1 MCQLLGMNSHL
12 PASLT
17 LSFTGFSQ
25 RGGCTDHHADGW
37 GIAFF
42 ESEGDQPGKA
52 ARHFVDKESASTSPI
67 AKMLKSYPIKSHNV
81 VAHVRKATVGA
92 VTLENCHPFT
102 RELWGRYWVFAHN
115 GDLKEFNPPLHGSFK
130 PVGTT
135 DSELAFCWLLQEL
148 NKSHASVPTVE
159 ELTQTLAELVP
170 RISRHGTFNFLLSN
184 GQALWAHAST
194 KLCYVVRQHP
204 FSHVQLKDEDVTV
217 DLSELNGPEDRLVIV
232 VTEPLTTNEAWVSM
246 EAGELQAFAD
256 GQPLTRTFCKATLIA
271 AAAAAAAQ
279 REAEE
284 AARHKPPRSAAVWVA
299 APQGG

>member
-1 MCQLLGMNSHL
+1 MCQLLGMNSRL

-25 RGGCTDHHADGW
+25 RGGCTDHHSDGW

-42 ESEGDQPGKA
+42 ESEGNLPGKA
-52 ARHFVDKESASTSPI
+52 ARQFVDKESAATSPI

-115 GDLKEFNPPLHGSFK
+115 GDLKEFQPPLHGSFK
-130 PVGTT
+130 PVGST

-148 NKSHASVPTVE
+148 NKSHVTVPSVE
-159 ELTQTLAELVP
+159 ELTNTLSELVP
-170 RISRHGTFNFLLSN
+170 QIARHGTFNFLLSN

-194 KLCYVVRQHP
+194 KLCYVSRQHP
-204 FSHVQLKDEDVTV
+204 FPEVQLKDEDVTV
-217 DLSELNGPEDRLVIV
+217 DLSDLNGPEDRQVIV
-232 VTEPLTTNEAWVSM
+232 VTEPLTTNEAWVAM
-246 EAGELQAFAD
+246 ESGELQAFVEGRPVMRAVCKTT
-256 GQPLTRTFCKATLIA
+256 LTA

-279 REAEE
+279 RQAEE
-284 AARHKPPRSAAVWVA
+284 AAKAAALA
-299 APQGG
+299 APAAN

>member
-1 MCQLLGMNSHL
+1 MCQLLGMNSRL

-25 RGGCTDHHADGW
+25 RGGCTDHHSDGW

-42 ESEGDQPGKA
+42 ESEGNLPGKA
-52 ARHFVDKESASTSPI
+52 ARHFVDKESAATSPI

-115 GDLKEFNPPLHGSFK
+115 GDLKEFQPPLHGSFK
-130 PVGTT
+130 PVGST

-148 NKSHASVPTVE
+148 NKSHVTVPSVE
-159 ELTQTLAELVP
+159 ELTNTLSELVP
-170 RISRHGTFNFLLSN
+170 HIARHGTFNFLLSN

-194 KLCYVVRQHP
+194 KLCYVSRQHP
-204 FSHVQLKDEDVTV
+204 FPEVQLKDEDVTV
-217 DLSELNGPEDRLVIV
+217 DLSDLNGPEDRQVIV
-232 VTEPLTTNEAWVSM
+232 VTEPLTTNEAWVAM
-246 EAGELQAFAD
+246 ESGELQAFVEGRPVVRAVCKTT
-256 GQPLTRTFCKATLIA
+256 LTA

-279 REAEE
+279 RQAEE
-284 AARHKPPRSAAVWVA
+284 AAKAAALA
-299 APQGG
+299 APAAN

>member
-1 MCQLLGMNSHL
+1 MCQLLGMNSRL

-25 RGGCTDHHADGW
+25 RGGCTDHHSDGW

-42 ESEGDQPGKA
+42 ESEGNLPGKA
-52 ARHFVDKESASTSPI
+52 ARHFVDKESAATSPI

-115 GDLKEFNPPLHGSFK
+115 GDLKEFQPPLHGSFK
-130 PVGTT
+130 PVGST
-135 DSELAFCWLLQEL
+135 DSELAFGWLLQEL
-148 NKSHASVPTVE
+148 NKSHVTVPSVE
-159 ELTQTLAELVP
+159 ELTNTLSELVP
-170 RISRHGTFNFLLSN
+170 QIARHGTFNFLLSN

-194 KLCYVVRQHP
+194 KLCYVSRQHP
-204 FSHVQLKDEDVTV
+204 LPEVQLKDEDVTV
-217 DLSELNGPEDRLVIV
+217 DLSDLNGPEDRQVIV
-232 VTEPLTTNEAWVSM
+232 VTEPLTTNEAWVAM
-246 EAGELQAFAD
+246 ESGELQAFVEGRPVVRAVCKTT
-256 GQPLTRTFCKATLIA
+256 LTA

-279 REAEE
+279 RQAEE
-284 AARHKPPRSAAVWVA
+284 AAKAAALA
-299 APQGG
+299 APAAN

>member
-1 MCQLLGMNSHL
+1 MCQLLGMNSRL

-25 RGGCTDHHADGW
+25 RGGCTDHHSDGW

-42 ESEGDQPGKA
+42 ESEGNLPGKA
-52 ARHFVDKESASTSPI
+52 ARHFVDKESAATSPI

-115 GDLKEFNPPLHGSFK
+115 GDLKEFQPPLHGSFK
-130 PVGTT
+130 PVGST

-148 NKSHASVPTVE
+148 NKSHVTVPSVE
-159 ELTQTLAELVP
+159 ELTNTLSELVP
-170 RISRHGTFNFLLSN
+170 QIARHGTFNFLLSN

-194 KLCYVVRQHP
+194 KLCYVSRQHP
-204 FSHVQLKDEDVTV
+204 FPEVQLKDEDVTV
-217 DLSELNGPEDRLVIV
+217 DLSDLNGPEDRQVIV
-232 VTEPLTTNEAWVSM
+232 VTEPLTTNEAWVAM
-246 EAGELQAFAD
+246 ESGELQAFVEGRPVMRAVCKTT
-256 GQPLTRTFCKATLIA
+256 LTA

-279 REAEE
+279 RQAEE
-284 AARHKPPRSAAVWVA
+284 AAKAAALA
-299 APQGG
+299 APAAN

>member
-1 MCQLLGMNSHL
+1 MCQLLGMNSRL

-25 RGGCTDHHADGW
+25 RGGCTDHHSDGW

-42 ESEGDQPGKA
+42 ESEGNLPGKA
-52 ARHFVDKESASTSPI
+52 ARHFVDKESAATSPI

-115 GDLKEFNPPLHGSFK
+115 GDLKEFQPPLHGSFK
-130 PVGTT
+130 PVGST

-148 NKSHASVPTVE
+148 NKSHVTVPSVE
-159 ELTQTLAELVP
+159 ELTNTLSELVP
-170 RISRHGTFNFLLSN
+170 QIARHGTFNFLLSN

-194 KLCYVVRQHP
+194 KLCYVSRQHP
-204 FSHVQLKDEDVTV
+204 FPEVQLKDEDVTV
-217 DLSELNGPEDRLVIV
+217 DLSDLNGPEDRQVIV
-232 VTEPLTTNEAWVSM
+232 VTEPLTTNEAWVAM
-246 EAGELQAFAD
+246 ESGELQAFVEGRPVVRAVCKTT
-256 GQPLTRTFCKATLIA
+256 LTA
-271 AAAAAAAQ
+271 AAAAAAALRQ
-279 REAEE
+279 AEE
-284 AARHKPPRSAAVWVA
+284 AAKAAALA
-299 APQGG
+299 APAPN

>member
-1 MCQLLGMNSHL
+1 MCQLLGMNSYL

-25 RGGCTDHHADGW
+25 RGGCTDHHSDGW

-130 PVGTT
+130 PVGST

-148 NKSHASVPTVE
+148 NKSHANVPTVE
-159 ELTQTLAELVP
+159 ELTCTLAELVP
-170 RISRHGTFNFLLSN
+170 RIARHGTFNFLLSN

-194 KLCYVVRQHP
+194 KLHYVLRQHP
-204 FSHVQLKDEDVTV
+204 FPEVQLKDEDVTV
-217 DLSELNGPEDRLVIV
+217 DLSDLNGPEDRQVIV
-232 VTEPLTTNEAWVSM
+232 VTEPLTTNEAWVAM
-246 EAGELQAFAD
+246 ESGELQAFVD
-256 GQPLTRTFCKATLIA
+256 GRPLTRAVCKATLIA

-284 AARHKPPRSAAVWVA
+284 AAKVATLAASSVA
-299 APQGG
+299 

>member
-1 MCQLLGMNSHL
+1 MCQLLGMNSRL

-25 RGGCTDHHADGW
+25 RGGCTDHHSDGW

-42 ESEGDQPGKA
+42 ESEGNLPGKA
-52 ARHFVDKESASTSPI
+52 ARHFVDKESAATSPI

-115 GDLKEFNPPLHGSFK
+115 GDLKEFQPPLHGSFK
-130 PVGTT
+130 PVGST

-148 NKSHASVPTVE
+148 NKSHVTVPSVE
-159 ELTQTLAELVP
+159 ELTNTLSELVP
-170 RISRHGTFNFLLSN
+170 QIARHGTFNFLLSN

-194 KLCYVVRQHP
+194 KLCYVSRQHP
-204 FSHVQLKDEDVTV
+204 FPEVQLKDEDVTV
-217 DLSELNGPEDRLVIV
+217 DLSDLNGPEDRQVIV
-232 VTEPLTTNEAWVSM
+232 VTEPLTTNEAWVAM
-246 EAGELQAFAD
+246 ESGELQAFVEGRPVVRAVCRTT
-256 GQPLTRTFCKATLIA
+256 LTA

-279 REAEE
+279 RQAEE
-284 AARHKPPRSAAVWVA
+284 AAKAAALA
-299 APQGG
+299 APAAN

>member
-1 MCQLLGMNSHL
+1 MCQLLGMNSRL

-25 RGGCTDHHADGW
+25 RGGCTDHHSDGW

-42 ESEGDQPGKA
+42 ESEGNLPGKA
-52 ARHFVDKESASTSPI
+52 ARHFVDKESAATSPI

-115 GDLKEFNPPLHGSFK
+115 GDLKEFQPPLHGSFK
-130 PVGTT
+130 PVGST

-148 NKSHASVPTVE
+148 NKSHVTVPSVE
-159 ELTQTLAELVP
+159 ELTNTLSELVP
-170 RISRHGTFNFLLSN
+170 QIARHGTFNFLLSN

-194 KLCYVVRQHP
+194 KLCYVSRQHP
-204 FSHVQLKDEDVTV
+204 FPEVQLKDEDVTV
-217 DLSELNGPEDRLVIV
+217 DLSDLNGPEDRQVIV
-232 VTEPLTTNEAWVSM
+232 VTEPLTTNEAWVAM
-246 EAGELQAFAD
+246 ESGELQAFVEGRPVVRAVCKTT
-256 GQPLTRTFCKATLIA
+256 LTA
-271 AAAAAAAQ
+271 AAAAAAALRQ
-279 REAEE
+279 AEE
-284 AARHKPPRSAAVWVA
+284 AAKAAALAASAAN
-299 APQGG
+299 

>member
-1 MCQLLGMNSHL
+1 MCQLLGMNSRL

-25 RGGCTDHHADGW
+25 RGGCTDHHSDGW

-42 ESEGDQPGKA
+42 ESEGNLPGKA
-52 ARHFVDKESASTSPI
+52 ARHFVDKESAATSPI

-115 GDLKEFNPPLHGSFK
+115 GDLKEFQPPLHGSFK
-130 PVGTT
+130 PVGST

-148 NKSHASVPTVE
+148 NKSHVTVPSVE
-159 ELTQTLAELVP
+159 ELTNTLSELVP
-170 RISRHGTFNFLLSN
+170 QIARHGTFNFLLSN

-194 KLCYVVRQHP
+194 KLCYVSRQHP
-204 FSHVQLKDEDVTV
+204 FPEVQLKDEDVTV
-217 DLSELNGPEDRLVIV
+217 DLSDLNGPEDRQVIV
-232 VTEPLTTNEAWVSM
+232 VTEPLTTNEAWVAM
-246 EAGELQAFAD
+246 ESGELQAFVEGRPVVRAVCKTT
-256 GQPLTRTFCKATLIA
+256 LTA

-279 REAEE
+279 RQAEE
-284 AARHKPPRSAAVWVA
+284 AAKAAALA
-299 APQGG
+299 APAAN

>member
-1 MCQLLGMNSHL
+1 MNSRL

-25 RGGCTDHHADGW
+25 RGGCTDHHSDGW

-42 ESEGDQPGKA
+42 ESEGNLPGKA
-52 ARHFVDKESASTSPI
+52 ARHFVDKESAATSPI

-115 GDLKEFNPPLHGSFK
+115 GDLKEFQPPLHGSFK
-130 PVGTT
+130 PVGST

-148 NKSHASVPTVE
+148 NKSHVTVPSVE
-159 ELTQTLAELVP
+159 ELTNTLSELVP
-170 RISRHGTFNFLLSN
+170 QIARHGTFNFLLSN

-194 KLCYVVRQHP
+194 KLCYVSRQHP
-204 FSHVQLKDEDVTV
+204 FPEVQLKDEDVTV
-217 DLSELNGPEDRLVIV
+217 DLSDLNGPEDRQVIV
-232 VTEPLTTNEAWVSM
+232 VTEPLTTNEAWVAM
-246 EAGELQAFAD
+246 ESGELQAFVEGRPVVRAMCKTT
-256 GQPLTRTFCKATLIA
+256 LTA

-279 REAEE
+279 RQAEE
-284 AARHKPPRSAAVWVA
+284 AAKAAALA
-299 APQGG
+299 APAAN